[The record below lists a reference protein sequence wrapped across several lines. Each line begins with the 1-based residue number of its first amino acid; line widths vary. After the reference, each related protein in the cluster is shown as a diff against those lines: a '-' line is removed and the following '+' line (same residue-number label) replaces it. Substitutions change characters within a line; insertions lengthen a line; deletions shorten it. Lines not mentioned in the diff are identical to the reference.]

1 MKILLFSNNPT
12 IQKLFTLS
20 AEKKGNE
27 VEIATEDYM
36 PEGDYDL
43 VFIDKEVYSQELFE
57 NIKALYHAK
66 YILILGKSDE
76 KIEGFDDYL
85 YKPFLPTDLIDFIE
99 KVENKGFN
107 EDISLD
113 ELENEIDI
121 ESFEEKD
128 EFDLESLDEID
139 SIEDIESIDNIEDLE
154 SIDSVEDLEDVDGIE
169 NLESLDNSEDFL
181 IEEDTLED
189 EVEEKDE
196 EEDFLVNEN
205 ELLEDIE
212 KEEVEVNDIVEEK
225 AIEDLVDENI
235 DEDIAVD
242 IEEDLLNENL
252 EENSAEDNL
261 EETESNEEM
270 ELDLDELNEKEL
282 AEALGEEVEE
292 DITQTQEL
300 VEENEVEEFNQEIEQ
315 NTQTIEENEDTKSL
329 QEKTLGN
336 ILNINW
342 EELKKAKAK
351 VTITIDFGG

>member
-36 PEGDYDL
+36 PEDDYDL
-43 VFIDKEVYSQELFE
+43 VFIDKEVFSQELFE
-57 NIKALYHAK
+57 NIKTHYHAK
-66 YILILGKSDE
+66 YILILGKNDE

-121 ESFEEKD
+121 ENFEEKD
-128 EFDLESLDEID
+128 EFNLESLDELD
-139 SIEDIESIDNIEDLE
+139 SIEDFESIDHLEEIEDLE
-154 SIDSVEDLEDVDGIE
+154 SADSIEDLE
-169 NLESLDNSEDFL
+169 NLDNSEDFL
-181 IEEDTLED
+181 IQEDTLED

-205 ELLEDIE
+205 ELLEEIE

-252 EENSAEDNL
+252 EENSANDNL
-261 EETESNEEM
+261 KETESNEEM
-270 ELDLDELNEKEL
+270 EHDLDELNEKEL